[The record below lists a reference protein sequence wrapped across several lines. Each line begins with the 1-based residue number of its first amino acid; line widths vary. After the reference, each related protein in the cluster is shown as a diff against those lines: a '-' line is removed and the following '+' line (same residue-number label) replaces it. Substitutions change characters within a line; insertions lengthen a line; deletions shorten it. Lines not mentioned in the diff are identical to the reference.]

1 MSASRLLR
9 SRSVVFWEDKL
20 WEQYVDHPDPDIF
33 ENIIVAKDGG
43 FSEIDHLWS
52 KLRIVSAV
60 TVMFYL
66 FSNTYSLVYEDLGQI
81 LHSRE
86 SQHFLLSQ
94 EAVSIIN
101 ACYHQWTGKND
112 IGVTGQD
119 MICCLELAAL
129 LALWCR
135 FLWLLYTVGVAS
147 SRSGRKWLSVQA
159 AVWEALPELC
169 SFSAMRALHFVTPAI
184 IMSNATQKRA
194 ALAEEGVWTKTVEW
208 GWFVLSRIAILL
220 FGLDALMLK
229 CRENQPWFEG
239 SFLQAQQGTPV

>member
-1 MSASRLLR
+1 MALSAGCDKPWVISGHRLL
-9 SRSVVFWEDKL
+9 
-20 WEQYVDHPDPDIF
+20 Y
-33 ENIIVAKDGG
+33 AK
-43 FSEIDHLWS
+43 
-52 KLRIVSAV
+52 
-60 TVMFYL
+60 
-66 FSNTYSLVYEDLGQI
+66 
-81 LHSRE
+81 
-86 SQHFLLSQ
+86 
-94 EAVSIIN
+94 
-101 ACYHQWTGKND
+101 
-112 IGVTGQD
+112 
-119 MICCLELAAL
+119 
-129 LALWCR
+129 
-135 FLWLLYTVGVAS
+135 AS